1 MSSGSFWPHE
11 GSWDRHG
18 EELEGTAQR
27 RGRRGGELEGTAQRR
42 GRRGGE
48 LEGDAIAG
56 DDAHGVAGEGAEV
69 LEVDDGA
76 LGFWGALRE
85 VFATTREQ
93 RCWVHA
99 TANILDAMPTRL
111 HEVAKEAIA
120 SISNA
125 ASCRALWRH

>member
-1 MSSGSFWPHE
+1 MPSGSFWLHE
-11 GSWDRHG
+11 GSWDRRG
-18 EELEGTAQR
+18 E
-27 RGRRGGELEGTAQRR
+27 
-42 GRRGGE
+42 E

-76 LGFWGALRE
+76 LGCWGSLRE
-85 VFATTREQ
+85 VFPTTREQ

-99 TANILDAMPTRL
+99 TANILDAMPKRL
-111 HEVAKEAIA
+111 HEEAKEAIA

-125 ASCRALWRH
+125 ASRGAALEALKVFADRFSA